1 MYTKKNGRMTY
12 KSNRRPNFKR
22 YNNFSSKNRN
32 KGNVTQQYNK
42 YLKLAKD
49 TFSAGD
55 RIQAEYYYQFTDHYY
70 RLMVELGIN
79 IDENSSNID
88 IKNFPSTPE
97 VDKENNSEQE
107 TASDENLQTDLIIAR
122 AFKPLP
128 IIFEIAFENFKKF
141 KYIIMFLG
149 KSGKQVL
156 KEATKKWKFNY
167 EEKKSLTNDDSLIIK
182 ISNLQKKN
190 G

>member
-22 YNNFSSKNRN
+22 NNNYASKGRS

-70 RLMVELGIN
+70 RLMIELGIN
-79 IDENSSNID
+79 IEDQESSLETKDNSVENITAEEN
-88 IKNFPSTPE
+88 KE
-97 VDKENNSEQE
+97 VSLEHNNKLDKEESKDEELDKSIESIPFMSE
-107 TASDENLQTDLIIAR
+107 
-122 AFKPLP
+122 PV
-128 IIFEIAFENFKKF
+128 KK
-141 KYIIMFLG
+141 KRSRTS
-149 KSGKQVL
+149 K
-156 KEATKKWKFNY
+156 
-167 EEKKSLTNDDSLIIK
+167 
-182 ISNLQKKN
+182 
-190 G
+190 

>member
-22 YNNFSSKNRN
+22 NSNYTTKGRN

-70 RLMVELGIN
+70 RLMLELGIN
-79 IDENSSNID
+79 LEDQEASVDAKDTSVENPISKDKEVSIEGDEKLDS
-88 IKNFPSTPE
+88 KQTTEEE
-97 VDKENNSEQE
+97 VDQSIESIPFMSEPVKKKR
-107 TASDENLQTDLIIAR
+107 AR
-122 AFKPLP
+122 TSK
-128 IIFEIAFENFKKF
+128 
-141 KYIIMFLG
+141 
-149 KSGKQVL
+149 
-156 KEATKKWKFNY
+156 
-167 EEKKSLTNDDSLIIK
+167 
-182 ISNLQKKN
+182 
-190 G
+190 

>member
-22 YNNFSSKNRN
+22 NNNYVSKGRS

-70 RLMVELGIN
+70 RLMLELGIN
-79 IDENSSNID
+79 IEEQEVASELKDENSDNDPPETSKEIMN
-88 IKNFPSTPE
+88 KN
-97 VDKENNSEQE
+97 
-107 TASDENLQTDLIIAR
+107 ENLL
-122 AFKPLP
+122 
-128 IIFEIAFENFKKF
+128 
-141 KYIIMFLG
+141 
-149 KSGKQVL
+149 
-156 KEATKKWKFNY
+156 
-167 EEKKSLTNDDSLIIK
+167 EEKTPDEQ
-182 ISNLQKKN
+182 SNQSIESIPFMSKPVKKKRTSN
-190 G
+190 PK

>member
-22 YNNFSSKNRN
+22 NNNYGQKGRN
-32 KGNVTQQYNK
+32 KGTVSQQYNK

-79 IDENSSNID
+79 LED
-88 IKNFPSTPE
+88 
-97 VDKENNSEQE
+97 QE
-107 TASDENLQTDLIIAR
+107 TSDENKVDSSENIILEENKELQLEEDKLNTDNTIEEESDQSIESIP
-122 AFKPLP
+122 FMSDPV
-128 IIFEIAFENFKKF
+128 KK
-141 KYIIMFLG
+141 KRSRTS
-149 KSGKQVL
+149 K
-156 KEATKKWKFNY
+156 
-167 EEKKSLTNDDSLIIK
+167 
-182 ISNLQKKN
+182 
-190 G
+190 

>member
-22 YNNFSSKNRN
+22 NNSYSSKGRN

-70 RLMVELGIN
+70 RLMQELGIN
-79 IDENSSNID
+79 LDDQDNLSEPKDVSSESNITENEKD
-88 IKNFPSTPE
+88 IKLN
-97 VDKENNSEQE
+97 
-107 TASDENLQTDLIIAR
+107 SDEDS
-122 AFKPLP
+122 
-128 IIFEIAFENFKKF
+128 E
-141 KYIIMFLG
+141 
-149 KSGKQVL
+149 
-156 KEATKKWKFNY
+156 
-167 EEKKSLTNDDSLIIK
+167 TNQEDDDAVDDSIESIPF
-182 ISNLQKKN
+182 ISEPVKKKRTRSSK
-190 G
+190 

>member
-22 YNNFSSKNRN
+22 NNYSSSKGRN

-70 RLMVELGIN
+70 RLMMEFGIN
-79 IDENSSNID
+79 LEEQDSTEDVKVLDNENIN
-88 IKNFPSTPE
+88 
-97 VDKENNSEQE
+97 
-107 TASDENLQTDLIIAR
+107 SDENKETSNEDNQKLEDEGIKDDDLDQSIESVPFISE
-122 AFKPLP
+122 PV
-128 IIFEIAFENFKKF
+128 KK
-141 KYIIMFLG
+141 KRSRSS
-149 KSGKQVL
+149 K
-156 KEATKKWKFNY
+156 
-167 EEKKSLTNDDSLIIK
+167 
-182 ISNLQKKN
+182 
-190 G
+190 

>member
-22 YNNFSSKNRN
+22 NNNYSSKGRN

-70 RLMVELGIN
+70 RLMQELGIN
-79 IDENSSNID
+79 LDDQGNLSEPKDAIS
-88 IKNFPSTPE
+88 
-97 VDKENNSEQE
+97 ENNINEDEKDVKLNSEE
-107 TASDENLQTDLIIAR
+107 DTEANKDEDD
-122 AFKPLP
+122 
-128 IIFEIAFENFKKF
+128 
-141 KYIIMFLG
+141 
-149 KSGKQVL
+149 VV
-156 KEATKKWKFNY
+156 
-167 EEKKSLTNDDSLIIK
+167 DDSIESIPF
-182 ISNLQKKN
+182 ISEPVKKKTTRSSK
-190 G
+190 